1 MSDDLRDLEVRQDNL
16 EAKIEQAVMKRLERH
31 EEELDSLRETVATL
45 KTENQE
51 LRSDLD
57 SLVGLADDQ
66 ESTPQKRAADLRH
79 KLQNVARNRD
89 SGMVSWTYRE
99 VRDQLEGVGHENIY
113 AAQAYD
119 AMKDAAEYDE
129 DTNTSHA
136 DGFAYIKN
144 DDGQW
149 TIRVNMN
156 ALPAHAAVNENNNA
170 AGESPV
176 AAEPN
181 HGD

>member
-1 MSDDLRDLEVRQDNL
+1 MSDELRDLEVRQDNL
-16 EAKIEQAVMKRLERH
+16 EAKIEQAVTKRLERH
-31 EEELDSLRETVATL
+31 EDELGELRERVADL
-45 KTENQE
+45 EAENNALRTE
-51 LRSDLD
+51 LD

-66 ESTPQKRAADLRH
+66 QSTPEKRAADLRQ

-89 SGMVSWTYRE
+89 SGMVSWTYRD
-99 VRDQLEGVGHENIY
+99 VRDHLEAVGHENIY
-113 AAQAYD
+113 AAQAYR

-136 DGFAYIKN
+136 DGYAYIKN
-144 DDGQW
+144 DDDEW
-149 TIRVNMN
+149 TVRVNTS
-156 ALPAHAAVNENNNA
+156 ALPAHAVVNENNNA
-170 AGESPV
+170 AGETPV

>member
-89 SGMVSWTYRE
+89 SGMVSWTYRD
-99 VRDQLEGVGHENIY
+99 VRDHSK
-113 AAQAYD
+113 ASA
-119 AMKDAAEYDE
+119 
-129 DTNTSHA
+129 TRTS
-136 DGFAYIKN
+136 
-144 DDGQW
+144 
-149 TIRVNMN
+149 TPRR
-156 ALPAHAAVNENNNA
+156 PTTR
-170 AGESPV
+170 
-176 AAEPN
+176 
-181 HGD
+181 